1 MKKEMNT
8 DLFATGSVAK
18 VVLTNVVPSIISMV
32 MVLVYNLADTF
43 FIGQTHND
51 YMVAAVSVATPV
63 FLIFMALGMLFGIGG
78 TSLIS
83 RTLGGNN
90 VAKAKNISSFCF
102 WVSTG
107 VGIGGMFFIWVA
119 MDWICRMIGASP
131 DTIDYVRQYLG
142 ILAFGIP
149 FLIISNVFSNIL
161 RTEGQANRAM
171 VGMILG
177 NMLNVVLDP
186 IMILTLGWNV
196 AGAAIATV
204 IGNVVAAVYYLAFY
218 ISGKSMLSIKLKD
231 FSCGNG
237 IPRDVFAIGVPAS
250 LNSMLMSVSNIVI
263 NKVMFVYGDM
273 AIAALGVAMKVNM
286 IAVMLLIGVG
296 TGIQPVLGYCY
307 GAGNRSRFTAV
318 LKFSLVF
325 VIGLSFVMSAIC
337 YFGASGLVQAF
348 LEDDSALDLGMKFTR
363 VLIISGPI
371 LGILFVFINT
381 IQALGAALPSLIL
394 SVSRQGLIYLP
405 LLFILQAF
413 ADSPEMIVAVQPLTD
428 YLATLL
434 SVILFVFAYRSRFP
448 KKQKVNGTA
457 VLGEEL

>member
-1 MKKEMNT
+1 
-8 DLFATGSVAK
+8 
-18 VVLTNVVPSIISMV
+18 
-32 MVLVYNLADTF
+32 LV
-43 FIGQTHND
+43 
-51 YMVAAVSVATPV
+51 
-63 FLIFMALGMLFGIGG
+63 
-78 TSLIS
+78 
-83 RTLGGNN
+83 
-90 VAKAKNISSFCF
+90 
-102 WVSTG
+102 
-107 VGIGGMFFIWVA
+107 
-119 MDWICRMIGASP
+119 
-131 DTIDYVRQYLG
+131 
-142 ILAFGIP
+142 
-149 FLIISNVFSNIL
+149 ISNVFSNIL

-171 VGMILG
+171 IGMILG

-186 IMILTLGWNV
+186 IMILTLEWNV

-204 IGNVVAAVYYLAFY
+204 IGNVVAAVYYLAYY

-231 FSCGNG
+231 FSCSNR
-237 IPRDVFAIGVPAS
+237 IPMDVFAIGVPAS

-307 GAGNRSRFTAV
+307 GAGNRARFMAV
-318 LKFSLVF
+318 LKFSMVF
-325 VIGLSFVMSAIC
+325 VIGLSLVMSAIC

-348 LEDDSALDLGMKFTR
+348 LEDDAALDLGMKFTR

-371 LGILFVFINT
+371 LGILFVLINT
-381 IQALGAALPSLIL
+381 IQALGAALPSLVL

-434 SVILFVFAYRSRFP
+434 AFILFVFAYRSRFP
-448 KKQKVNGTA
+448 KRQLEPVSSGLLEK
-457 VLGEEL
+457 

>member
-18 VVLTNVVPSIISMV
+18 VVLTNVVPSIISMI

-43 FIGQTHND
+43 FIGRTHND
-51 YMVAAVSVATPV
+51 FMVAAVSVATPV

-90 VAKAKNISSFCF
+90 LAKAKNISSFCF
-102 WVSTG
+102 WVSAG
-107 VGIGGMFFIWVA
+107 VGVFGMFFIWVA
-119 MDWICRMIGASP
+119 MDWLCQVIGASA
-131 DTIDYVRQYLG
+131 DTIGYVREYLG

-149 FLIISNVFSNIL
+149 FLVISNVFSNIL

-171 VGMILG
+171 IGMILG

-186 IMILTLGWNV
+186 IMILTLEWNV

-204 IGNVVAAVYYLAFY
+204 IGNVVAAVYYLAYY

-231 FSCGNG
+231 FSCSNR
-237 IPRDVFAIGVPAS
+237 IPMDVFAIGVPAS

-307 GAGNRSRFTAV
+307 GAGNRARFMAV
-318 LKFSLVF
+318 LKFSMVF
-325 VIGLSFVMSAIC
+325 VIGLSLVMSAIC

-348 LEDDSALDLGMKFTR
+348 LEDDAALDLGMKFTR

-371 LGILFVFINT
+371 LGILFVLINT
-381 IQALGAALPSLIL
+381 IQALGAALPSLVL

-434 SVILFVFAYRSRFP
+434 AFILFVFAYRSRFP
-448 KKQKVNGTA
+448 KRQLEPVSSGLLEK
-457 VLGEEL
+457 

>member
-1 MKKEMNT
+1 
-8 DLFATGSVAK
+8 
-18 VVLTNVVPSIISMV
+18 
-32 MVLVYNLADTF
+32 
-43 FIGQTHND
+43 
-51 YMVAAVSVATPV
+51 
-63 FLIFMALGMLFGIGG
+63 
-78 TSLIS
+78 
-83 RTLGGNN
+83 
-90 VAKAKNISSFCF
+90 
-102 WVSTG
+102 
-107 VGIGGMFFIWVA
+107 
-119 MDWICRMIGASP
+119 
-131 DTIDYVRQYLG
+131 
-142 ILAFGIP
+142 
-149 FLIISNVFSNIL
+149 
-161 RTEGQANRAM
+161 
-171 VGMILG
+171 
-177 NMLNVVLDP
+177 
-186 IMILTLGWNV
+186 
-196 AGAAIATV
+196 
-204 IGNVVAAVYYLAFY
+204 
-218 ISGKSMLSIKLKD
+218 
-231 FSCGNG
+231 
-237 IPRDVFAIGVPAS
+237 
-250 LNSMLMSVSNIVI
+250 
-263 NKVMFVYGDM
+263 M

>member
-18 VVLTNVVPSIISMV
+18 VVLTNVVPSVISMI

-90 VAKAKNISSFCF
+90 VAKAKHISSFCF
-102 WVSTG
+102 WVSSA
-107 VGIGGMFFIWVA
+107 VGIAGMFFIWIA
-119 MDWICRMIGASP
+119 MDWICNLIGASP

-142 ILAFGIP
+142 ILAIGIP

-171 VGMILG
+171 AGMIIG

-218 ISGKSMLSIKLKD
+218 LSGKSMLSIKLQD
-231 FSCGNG
+231 FSMKNN
-237 IPRDVFAIGVPAS
+237 IPLDVFAIGIPAS
-250 LNSMLMSVSNIVI
+250 LNSMMMSISNIVI
-263 NKVMFVYGDM
+263 NKLMLAYGDM

-307 GAGNRSRFTAV
+307 GAGNRSRFMAV
-318 LKFSLVF
+318 LRFSTLF
-325 VIGLSFVMSAIC
+325 AIGLSLVMSAVC
-337 YFGASGLVQAF
+337 YFGAAGLVQAF

-371 LGILFVFINT
+371 LGVLFVLINA

-405 LLFILQAF
+405 LLIIVQSF
-413 ADSPEMIVAVQPLTD
+413 ADSPEMIVAVQPFTD
-428 YLATLL
+428 YLATIL
-434 SVILFVFAYRSRFP
+434 SFVLFIFAYRSHFP
-448 KKQKVNGTA
+448 KRQI
-457 VLGEEL
+457 GEHTIATVEE